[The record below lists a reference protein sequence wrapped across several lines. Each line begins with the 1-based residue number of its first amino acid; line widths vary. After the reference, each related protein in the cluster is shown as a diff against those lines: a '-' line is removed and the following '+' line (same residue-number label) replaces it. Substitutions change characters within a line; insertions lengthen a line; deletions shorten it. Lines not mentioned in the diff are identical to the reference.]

1 MTPQPP
7 IVEQGERVLHWWP
20 IIIAAIG
27 AAWGLVRSLVL
38 APRARL
44 AALEDKLRELRDG
57 IDELRVAQARMS
69 DVHGD
74 QLAALTARIDR
85 AIELMIGAAAGS
97 TRHVTRRKSPR
108 RLIGED

>member
-44 AALEDKLRELRDG
+44 NALEGKLTELRDG
-57 IDELRVAQARMS
+57 IDELRVAQTRMS
-69 DVHGD
+69 DVHAD
-74 QLAALTARIDR
+74 QFAALTARIDR
-85 AIELMIGAAAGS
+85 AIELMIGAAADPPRPG
-97 TRHVTRRKSPR
+97 RLNALLRRPT
-108 RLIGED
+108 GED